1 MSQETITSVTTLVP
15 LERYEASD
23 FLFAPSIDLVE
34 DIVRY
39 AGLSSGLAN
48 LRDCIKQQ
56 VEDVLAESGADRT
69 KALKDLK
76 QQVIAAGLDPRR
88 ASEVFIELGFRER
101 AKKRTSKSK
110 AEKDERLEPV
120 IAKLIALAEAEAGDE
135 AAVALRRAWLSKQA
149 KNQAVAA

>member
-1 MSQETITSVTTLVP
+1 MSNENLHNAGPSN
-15 LERYEASD
+15 
-23 FLFAPSIDLVE
+23 LFAPSLDLVD

-56 VEDVLAESGADRT
+56 IDEIIAESGAERS

-76 QQVIAAGLDPRR
+76 QQVIEAGVDPRR

-101 AKKRTSKSK
+101 AKKRTAKSK
-110 AEKDERLEPV
+110 AEKDERLNPV
-120 IAKLIALAEAEAGDE
+120 IEKLIELAEREAGDE
-135 AAVALRRAWLSKQA
+135 ATTALRRAWLSKQA
-149 KNQAVAA
+149 KAQAVAA